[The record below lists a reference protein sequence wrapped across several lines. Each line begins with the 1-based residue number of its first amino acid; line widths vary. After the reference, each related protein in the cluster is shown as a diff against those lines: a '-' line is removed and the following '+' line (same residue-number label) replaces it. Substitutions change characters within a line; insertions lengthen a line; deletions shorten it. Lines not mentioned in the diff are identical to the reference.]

1 MAKMTIVT
9 DPSMKATPAAAKPAP
24 IPPNKEN
31 AETVSP
37 PVQVARFYVE
47 AAPHA
52 LKSVMAKTMTATVP
66 STKATPA
73 VAVVAPM
80 AAKKANANKAP
91 TNANSEDSL
100 VSGKAHAQKAATNS
114 MMIAMA
120 L

>member
-1 MAKMTIVT
+1 
-9 DPSMKATPAAAKPAP
+9 
-24 IPPNKEN
+24 
-31 AETVSP
+31 
-37 PVQVARFYVE
+37 
-47 AAPHA
+47 
-52 LKSVMAKTMTATVP
+52 MTAMVP

-73 VAVVAPM
+73 VVVVAPM